1 MYAGHGPLCLMFFR
15 VASQYAHG
23 LPFAQIAPKGF
34 GVQLGVRS
42 DHRIGGLQNTRCRT
56 VVLLELDDFELRV
69 VVGQS
74 FEVVQGG
81 TPPTVD

>member
-1 MYAGHGPLCLMFFR
+1 MFFG

-23 LPFAQIAPKGF
+23 LPFAQVAPQGF
-34 GVQLGVRS
+34 GVQLGVRT
-42 DHRIGGLQNTRCRT
+42 DHRIRGLQNTRCRT
-56 VVLLELDDFELRV
+56 VVLFELDDFELWV
-69 VVGQS
+69 IFGQS